1 MHATRIFGHIAAD
14 AAHHLTGGIW
24 RVREAITNNRTAH
37 PTVDHTGLHRDR
49 LIGEINVKNATH
61 AAGHNQ
67 QRVLLHQRTTGK
79 PGTTPS
85 SHKGNALTMATGQD
99 LGHLLSRF
107 WQHRKL
113 RHVPVHGETVTVVR
127 QQFLA
132 PCDD

>member
-1 MHATRIFGHIAAD
+1 MRLRDIVALIILGIVVAVGQIMRAGPD
-14 AAHHLTGGIW
+14 APAPPPPL
-24 RVREAITNNRTAH
+24 A
-37 PTVDHTGLHRDR
+37 
-49 LIGEINVKNATH
+49 